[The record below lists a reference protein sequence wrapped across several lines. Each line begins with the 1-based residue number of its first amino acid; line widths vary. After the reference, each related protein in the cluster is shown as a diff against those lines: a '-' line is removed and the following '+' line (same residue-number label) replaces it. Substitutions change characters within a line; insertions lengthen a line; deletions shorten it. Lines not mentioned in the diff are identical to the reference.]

1 MYSRIERRFTFTMKC
16 RRFFVFLTLC
26 LLTTLVVLSK
36 PAYADEP
43 PLRVAITPDSLR
55 FTWQPSAGKTEIRE
69 LPLHTSAAGEGRV
82 LWSGEGQGATV
93 PRFDGK
99 RDRLF
104 AKFELRAG
112 GKALGPPQHVTD
124 FSALPQ
130 RTNSLG
136 SLANKKG
143 IACLLDVED
152 GKALGFGQSNQ
163 NINIGW
169 LIDWQ
174 SVEPKLSFAFEGRK
188 IGLRPAAVAALDRDL
203 QALHAAKMRVTG
215 ILGNTVQKTMSR
227 TSPLVHPLTDPA
239 TVPEGPA
246 AFNTATE
253 EGVFFYRAILHW
265 LVDRYTREDAKFGQ
279 IAGLVIGNEVQ
290 NHWGWYHLGAV
301 EPEVLLRE
309 YSVALRIAD
318 LATRSVHADFPIFIS
333 LDHHWTMPATTDRTH
348 DFTGVE
354 VLEGVHERARREGD
368 FPWNLAHHPYPENLR
383 KPSFWNDRSAP
394 LRFDAPR
401 ITFHN
406 LEVLPA
412 FLRQPRFLFEG
423 KPRRIVLTEQGFDCP
438 PGPDG
443 ELVQAAAF
451 ALAWKKVQA
460 LPGIESFLYHRHV
473 DHPNENRLLFGIR
486 EHDGSANVNGVGRA
500 RKIWGLVQKAGTP
513 EEEAAFAFALPI
525 VGRKDW
531 SDVVATKFDPPRAVK
546 RAAGH
551 VVFDFV
557 AQRTKAQQENV
568 QSVGLRRIG
577 PPDEV
582 PEDAL
587 QQHPKPKGRALLTYR
602 VAIPAADA
610 KRCLLTFDALLNN
623 PKSNGAAF
631 AIEMD
636 GREVFARQ
644 LKGAERVPAEI
655 DLAGFRG
662 HEVSIA
668 FIVDPLTEP
677 AGDWATW
684 VTPRIVLR

>member
-1 MYSRIERRFTFTMKC
+1 MPFI
-16 RRFFVFLTLC
+16 LC
-26 LLTTLVVLSK
+26 LLTALVIFSNLVH
-36 PAYADEP
+36 ADEQ

-55 FTWQPSAGKTEIRE
+55 FVWPPSAGKTEIRE
-69 LPLHTSAAGEGRV
+69 LLLHTSAAGEGRV
-82 LWSGEGQGATV
+82 LWSGEGAEATV

-104 AKFELRAG
+104 AKFERRSS
-112 GKALGPPQHVTD
+112 GKALGPAQHVTD

-130 RTNSLG
+130 RKNSLG

-143 IACLLDVED
+143 IACLLNVED

-163 NINIGW
+163 NIDIGR

-174 SVEPKLSFAFEGRK
+174 SVEPKLSFEFEGRK
-188 IGLRPAAVAALDRDL
+188 IGLRPAAVAVLDREL

-215 ILGNTVQKTMSR
+215 ILGNYVPKTMSR

-265 LVDRYTREDAKFGQ
+265 LVDRYTREDAPFGQ

-333 LDHHWTMPATTDRTH
+333 LDHHWTLTATTDRTH
-348 DFTGVE
+348 DFTGLE

-383 KPSFWNDRSAP
+383 QPSFWNDRSAP

-473 DHPNENRLLFGIR
+473 DHPHENRLLFGIR

-500 RKIWGLVQKAGTP
+500 RKLWDVVQKAGTP

-546 RAAGH
+546 RETGH

-568 QSVGLRRIG
+568 QSVQLRRIG

-602 VAIPAADA
+602 VAIPATDA

-623 PKSNGAAF
+623 AKSNGAAF
-631 AIEMD
+631 AIDID
-636 GREVFARQ
+636 GREVFVRQ
-644 LKGAERVPAEI
+644 LKGAARVPAEI
-655 DLAGFRG
+655 DLADFRG
-662 HEVSIA
+662 REVSIA
-668 FIVDPLTEP
+668 FIVDPLTDP

>member
-1 MYSRIERRFTFTMKC
+1 MYSRIERRFTSRMKS
-16 RRFFVFLTLC
+16 RRFFDFLTFC
-26 LLTTLVVLSK
+26 LLATLVVLGSLVR
-36 PAYADEP
+36 ADEP
-43 PLRVAITPDSLR
+43 PLRVAVTPDSLR
-55 FTWQPSAGKTEIRE
+55 FAWPPGAGTTEIRE
-69 LPLHTSAAGEGRV
+69 LPLHTSAAGEGHV
-82 LWSGEGQGATV
+82 LWSGEGAEATV

-104 AKFELRAG
+104 AKFERRSG

-174 SVEPKLSFAFEGRK
+174 SVEPKLSFEFEGRK

-265 LVDRYTREDAKFGQ
+265 LVDRYTREDAQFGH

-333 LDHHWTMPATTDRTH
+333 LDHHWTLSATTDRTH

-500 RKIWGLVQKAGTP
+500 RKLWDVVQKAGTP

-525 VGRKDW
+525 VGRKNW

-546 RAAGH
+546 RETGH

-636 GREVFARQ
+636 GREVFARH

-655 DLAGFRG
+655 DLADFRG
-662 HEVSIA
+662 REVSIA
-668 FIVDPLTEP
+668 FIVDPLADP

-684 VTPRIVLR
+684 VAPRVVLR

>member
-1 MYSRIERRFTFTMKC
+1 MYFRIERRFISPMKF
-16 RRFFVFLTLC
+16 RRFFDFLTLC
-26 LLTTLVVLSK
+26 LLTALVVFSNLVR
-36 PAYADEP
+36 ADEP

-55 FTWQPSAGKTEIRE
+55 FAWPPSAGKTEIRE
-69 LPLHTSAAGEGRV
+69 LPLHTSAEGEGHV
-82 LWSGEGQGATV
+82 LWSGEGAEATV

-130 RTNSLG
+130 RKNSLG

-174 SVEPKLSFAFEGRK
+174 SVEPELSFEFEGRK

-215 ILGNTVQKTMSR
+215 ILGNTVPKTMSR

-290 NHWGWYHLGAV
+290 NHWVWYHLGAV

-309 YSVALRIAD
+309 YNVALRIAD

-333 LDHHWTMPATTDRTH
+333 LDHHWTLTATTDRTH

-354 VLEGVHERARREGD
+354 VLEGVNDRAKREGD

-383 KPSFWNDRSAP
+383 QPIFWNDRSAP

-412 FLRQPRFLFEG
+412 FLLQPRFLFEG
-423 KPRRIVLTEQGFDCP
+423 KPRRIVLTEQGFYCP

-443 ELVQAAAF
+443 EIAQAAAF

-473 DHPNENRLLFGIR
+473 DHPKEYGLLFGIR
-486 EHDGSANVNGVGRA
+486 EHDGSANVHGVGRA
-500 RKIWGLVQKAGTP
+500 RKLWEVVQKAGTP

-531 SDVVATKFDPPRAVK
+531 SDVVATTFDPPRAVK
-546 RAAGH
+546 RETGH

-557 AQRTKAQQENV
+557 AQRAKAQQENV
-568 QSVGLRRIG
+568 QSVELRRIG

-602 VAIPAADA
+602 VAIPAKDA
-610 KRCLLTFDALLNN
+610 KRCVLTFDALLNN
-623 PKSNGAAF
+623 AKSNGAAF

-644 LKGAERVPAEI
+644 LKGGERVPAEM
-655 DLAGFRG
+655 DLADFRG
-662 HEVSIA
+662 REVSIA
-668 FIVDPLTEP
+668 FIVDPLTDP
-677 AGDWATW
+677 GGDWATW

>member
-1 MYSRIERRFTFTMKC
+1 MYSWIEGRFSSTMKS
-16 RRFFVFLTLC
+16 RRLFDLLTLC
-26 LLTTLVVLSK
+26 LLTALVVFSNLVR
-36 PAYADEP
+36 ADEP

-55 FTWQPSAGKTEIRE
+55 FAWPPSAGKTEIRE

-82 LWSGEGQGATV
+82 LWSGEGAEATV

-104 AKFELRAG
+104 AKFERRLD

-130 RTNSLG
+130 RKNSLG

-174 SVEPKLSFAFEGRK
+174 SVEPKLSFEFEGRK
-188 IGLRPAAVAALDRDL
+188 IGLRPAAVAALDREL

-215 ILGNTVQKTMSR
+215 ILGNYVQKTMLR

-333 LDHHWTMPATTDRTH
+333 LDHHWTLTATTDRTH

-383 KPSFWNDRSAP
+383 KPSFWNDQSAP

-473 DHPNENRLLFGIR
+473 DHPNEGGLLFGIR

-500 RKIWGLVQKAGTP
+500 RKLWDVVQKAGTS

-531 SDVVATKFDPPRAVK
+531 SGVVATKFDPPRALK
-546 RAAGH
+546 RETGH

-557 AQRTKAQQENV
+557 AQRAKAQQENV
-568 QSVGLRRIG
+568 QSVQLRRIG

-655 DLAGFRG
+655 DLTSFRG
-662 HEVSIA
+662 REVSIA

-677 AGDWATW
+677 SGDWATW

>member
-1 MYSRIERRFTFTMKC
+1 MKHS
-16 RRFFVFLTLC
+16 
-26 LLTTLVVLSK
+26 LLRLLATLVVLSHLVR
-36 PAYADEP
+36 ADEP
-43 PLRVAITPDSLR
+43 PLRVAITLDSLR
-55 FTWQPSAGKTEIRE
+55 FEWSPSAGKTEIRE

-82 LWSGEGQGATV
+82 LWSGEGAEATV

-104 AKFELRAG
+104 AKFERRSG
-112 GKALGPPQHVTD
+112 GRTLGPPQHVTD
-124 FSALPQ
+124 FFALPQ
-130 RTNSLG
+130 RKNSLG

-143 IACLLDVED
+143 IACLLNVED

-163 NINIGW
+163 NIDIGR

-174 SVEPKLSFAFEGRK
+174 SVEPKLSFEFEGRK
-188 IGLRPAAVAALDRDL
+188 IGLRPAAVAVLDREL

-215 ILGNTVQKTMSR
+215 ILGNYVPKTMSR

-265 LVDRYTREDAKFGQ
+265 LVDRYTREDAPFGQ

-318 LATRSVHADFPIFIS
+318 LATRTVHADFPIFIS
-333 LDHHWTMPATTDRTH
+333 LDHHWTLTATTDRTH
-348 DFTGVE
+348 DFTGLE

-383 KPSFWNDRSAP
+383 KPSFWDDRSAP

-438 PGPDG
+438 PRPDG

-473 DHPNENRLLFGIR
+473 DHPHENRLLFGIR

-500 RKIWGLVQKAGTP
+500 RKLWDVVQKAGTS

-546 RAAGH
+546 RETGH

-557 AQRTKAQQENV
+557 AQRAKAQQENV
-568 QSVGLRRIG
+568 QSVELRRIG

-623 PKSNGAAF
+623 AKSNGAAF

-644 LKGAERVPAEI
+644 LRGAERVPAEI
-655 DLAGFRG
+655 DLADFRG
-662 HEVSIA
+662 REVSIA
-668 FIVDPLTEP
+668 FIVDPLTDP

-684 VTPRIVLR
+684 VTPRVVLR

>member
-1 MYSRIERRFTFTMKC
+1 MTFLRCLLATL
-16 RRFFVFLTLC
+16 VFLC
-26 LLTTLVVLSK
+26 ALLR
-36 PAYADEP
+36 ADEP
-43 PLRVAITPDSLR
+43 PLRVAVTPDSLR
-55 FTWQPSAGKTEIRE
+55 FAWPPSAGKTEIRE

-82 LWSGEGQGATV
+82 LWSGKGPGATL

-130 RTNSLG
+130 RKNSLG

-143 IACLLDVED
+143 IACLGSRANKQGIAWLLDVED

-163 NINIGW
+163 NLNIGG
-169 LIDWQ
+169 LVDWQ
-174 SVEPKLSFAFEGRK
+174 SAEPKMSFEFEGRK

-203 QALHAAKMRVTG
+203 LALHAAKMRVTG
-215 ILGNTVQKTMSR
+215 ILLNYVQVTTPR
-227 TSPLVHPLTDPA
+227 TSPLVHPLTDPKTITA
-239 TVPEGPA
+239 GPA
-246 AFNTATE
+246 AFNTATA
-253 EGVFFYRAILHW
+253 EGVFFYRAIVHW
-265 LVDRYTREDAKFGQ
+265 LVERYTREDAKFGQ

-333 LDHHWTMPATTDRTH
+333 LDHHWTLTATTDRTH

-412 FLRQPRFLFEG
+412 FLHQPRFLYEG
-423 KPRRIVLTEQGFDCP
+423 KPRRIALTEQGFHCP
-438 PGPDG
+438 DAPES
-443 ELVQAAAF
+443 ELAQAAAF
-451 ALAWKKVQA
+451 AFAWKKVQA
-460 LPGIESFLYHRHV
+460 LPDIESFLYHRHV
-473 DHPNENRLLFGIR
+473 DHPHEHGLHLGIR
-486 EHDGSANVNGVGRA
+486 EHDGSPNILGIGRA
-500 RKIWGLVQKAGTP
+500 RKIWGVVQKAGTP
-513 EEEAAFAFALPI
+513 EEDAAFAFALPI

-531 SDVVATKFDPPRAVK
+531 SDVVATKFDPPRTVK
-546 RAAGH
+546 RETGH

-557 AQRTKAQQENV
+557 AQRAKALQENV
-568 QSVGLRRIG
+568 QSVELRRIG

-582 PEDAL
+582 QQEAL

-602 VAIPAADA
+602 VAIPATDA

-623 PKSNGAAF
+623 AKSNGAAF
-631 AIEMD
+631 AVEID

-655 DLAGFRG
+655 DLADFRG
-662 HEVSIA
+662 REIRIA
-668 FIVDPLTEP
+668 FIVDALGDP
-677 AGDWATW
+677 AYDHATW
-684 VTPRIVLR
+684 VAPRVVLR

>member
-1 MYSRIERRFTFTMKC
+1 MP
-16 RRFFVFLTLC
+16 FLLR
-26 LLTTLVVLSK
+26 LLTALVVLSTLVR
-36 PAYADEP
+36 ADEP

-55 FTWQPSAGKTEIRE
+55 FAWPPSAGTTEIRE
-69 LPLHTSAAGEGRV
+69 LPLHTSAAGEGHV
-82 LWSGEGQGATV
+82 LWSGEGAEATV

-104 AKFELRAG
+104 AKFERRLG

-124 FSALPQ
+124 FSALPR

-136 SLANKKG
+136 SLASKKG

-163 NINIGW
+163 NIDIGR

-174 SVEPKLSFAFEGRK
+174 SVEPKLSFEFEGRK
-188 IGLRPAAVAALDRDL
+188 VGLRPAAVAALDRDL
-203 QALHAAKMRVTG
+203 QVLHAAKMRVTG
-215 ILGNTVQKTMSR
+215 ILLNYVQTTTPR
-227 TSPLVHPLTDPA
+227 TSPLVHPLTDPK
-239 TVPEGPA
+239 TITSGPA
-246 AFNTATE
+246 AFNTATA
-253 EGVFFYRAILHW
+253 EGVFFYRAIVHW
-265 LVDRYTREDAKFGQ
+265 LVERYTRADAKFGQ
-279 IAGLVIGNEVQ
+279 LGGLVIGNEVQ
-290 NHWGWYHLGAV
+290 SHWSWYYLGAV

-309 YSVALRIAD
+309 YTAALRIAD
-318 LATRSVHADFPIFIS
+318 LATRSVHADFPIYVS
-333 LDHHWTMPATTDRTH
+333 LEHHWTLPASEDRTRG
-348 DFTGVE
+348 FSAVE
-354 VLEGVHERARREGD
+354 VLEGVNARAKREGD
-368 FPWNLAHHPYPENLR
+368 FPWNLAFHPYPENLR
-383 KPSFWNDRSAP
+383 KPRFWNDKSAP

-412 FLRQPRFLFEG
+412 FLRQPRFLYEG
-423 KPRRIVLTEQGFDCP
+423 KPRRIALTEQGFDCP

-443 ELVQAAAF
+443 ELAQAAAF

-460 LPGIESFLYHRHV
+460 LPDIESFLYHRHV
-473 DHPNENRLLFGIR
+473 DHPHENGLHLGIR
-486 EHDGSANVNGVGRA
+486 EHDGSANVNGIGRA
-500 RKIWGLVQKAGTP
+500 RKIWGVVQKAGTP
-513 EEEAAFAFALPI
+513 EEDAAFAFALPI

-546 RAAGH
+546 RETGH

-557 AQRTKAQQENV
+557 AQRAKAQQENV
-568 QSVGLRRIG
+568 QSVELRRIG

-582 PEDAL
+582 QQEAL

-602 VAIPAADA
+602 VVIPAEDA

-623 PKSNGAAF
+623 AKSNGAAF
-631 AIEMD
+631 AIEID

-644 LKGAERVPAEI
+644 LNGAERVPAEI

-662 HEVSIA
+662 REVSIA
-668 FIVDPLTEP
+668 FIVDPLADP

-684 VTPRIVLR
+684 VAPRVVLR

>member
-1 MYSRIERRFTFTMKC
+1 MPFI
-16 RRFFVFLTLC
+16 LC
-26 LLTTLVVLSK
+26 LLATFVVLSELVH
-36 PAYADEP
+36 ADEP
-43 PLRVAITPDSLR
+43 PLRVAVTPDSLR
-55 FTWQPSAGKTEIRE
+55 FEWPPGAGTSEIRE
-69 LPLHTSAAGEGRV
+69 LPLHTSAAGEGRI
-82 LWSGEGQGATV
+82 LWSGEGPGATV

-104 AKFELRAG
+104 AKFERRSG
-112 GKALGPPQHVTD
+112 GKALGSAQHVTD

-130 RTNSLG
+130 RTNTLG
-136 SLANKKG
+136 SLGNKKG
-143 IACLLDVED
+143 IACLGSRANNQGMAWLLDVED

-163 NINIGW
+163 NINIGG

-174 SVEPKLSFAFEGRK
+174 SMEPKLSFEFEGRK

-215 ILGNTVQKTMSR
+215 ILGNYVPKTMSR
-227 TSPLVHPLTDPA
+227 RSPLVHPLTDPA

-265 LVDRYTREDAKFGQ
+265 LVDRYTREDAQFGQ

-318 LATRSVHADFPIFIS
+318 LATRSVHADFPIYIS
-333 LDHHWTMPATTDRTH
+333 LDHHWTLTATTDRTH

-383 KPSFWNDRSAP
+383 QPGFWNDRSAP

-423 KPRRIVLTEQGFDCP
+423 QPRRIVLTEQGFYCP

-443 ELVQAAAF
+443 EIAQAAAF

-460 LPGIESFLYHRHV
+460 LPGIESLLYHRHV

-500 RKIWGLVQKAGTP
+500 RKLWGVVQKAGTP
-513 EEEAAFAFALPI
+513 EEDAAFAFALPI

-531 SDVVATKFDPPRAVK
+531 SDVVATTFDPPRAVK
-546 RAAGH
+546 RETGH

-557 AQRTKAQQENV
+557 EQRSNAQQENV

-623 PKSNGAAF
+623 EKSNGAAF
-631 AIEMD
+631 AIDID
-636 GREVFARQ
+636 GREVFVRQ

-655 DLAGFRG
+655 DLADFRG
-662 HEVSIA
+662 REVSIA
-668 FIVDPLTEP
+668 FIVDPLTDP

>member
-1 MYSRIERRFTFTMKC
+1 MP
-16 RRFFVFLTLC
+16 FLLR
-26 LLTTLVVLSK
+26 LLTALVVLSTLVR
-36 PAYADEP
+36 ADEP

-55 FTWQPSAGKTEIRE
+55 FAWPPSAGTTEIRE
-69 LPLHTSAAGEGRV
+69 LPLHTSAAGEGHV
-82 LWSGEGQGATV
+82 LWSGDGPGATV
-93 PRFDGK
+93 PRFDGA

-104 AKFELRAG
+104 AKFELRAD
-112 GKALGPPQHVTD
+112 GKALGAPQCVTD
-124 FSALPQ
+124 FSALPR
-130 RTNSLG
+130 RTNPLG

-163 NINIGW
+163 NIDIGR

-174 SVEPKLSFAFEGRK
+174 SVEPKMSFEFEGRK
-188 IGLRPAAVAALDRDL
+188 IGLRPAAVARLDADL

-215 ILGNTVQKTMSR
+215 ILGNYVPKTMSR
-227 TSPLVHPLTDPA
+227 TSPLVHTLTDPA
-239 TVPEGPA
+239 KVPEGPA

-265 LVDRYTREDAKFGQ
+265 LLDRYTREDAKFGQ

-333 LDHHWTMPATTDRTH
+333 LDHHWTLTATTDRTH

-354 VLEGVHERARREGD
+354 VLEGVNERARREGD

-383 KPSFWNDRSAP
+383 QPSFWNDQSAP

-438 PGPDG
+438 PGPEG
-443 ELVQAAAF
+443 ELAQAAAF

-500 RKIWGLVQKAGTP
+500 RKLWGVVQKAGTP

-531 SDVVATKFDPPRAVK
+531 SDVVATKFDPPRALK
-546 RAAGH
+546 RETGH

-557 AQRTKAQQENV
+557 AQRAKAQQENV
-568 QSVGLRRIG
+568 QSVVLRRIG

-602 VAIPAADA
+602 VAIPATDA

-631 AIEMD
+631 AIEID

-662 HEVSIA
+662 REVSIA
-668 FIVDPLTEP
+668 FIVDPLTDP

-684 VTPRIVLR
+684 VTPRVVLR

>member
-1 MYSRIERRFTFTMKC
+1 
-16 RRFFVFLTLC
+16 
-26 LLTTLVVLSK
+26 
-36 PAYADEP
+36 
-43 PLRVAITPDSLR
+43 
-55 FTWQPSAGKTEIRE
+55 
-69 LPLHTSAAGEGRV
+69 
-82 LWSGEGQGATV
+82 
-93 PRFDGK
+93 
-99 RDRLF
+99 
-104 AKFELRAG
+104 
-112 GKALGPPQHVTD
+112 
-124 FSALPQ
+124 
-130 RTNSLG
+130 
-136 SLANKKG
+136 
-143 IACLLDVED
+143 
-152 GKALGFGQSNQ
+152 
-163 NINIGW
+163 
-169 LIDWQ
+169 
-174 SVEPKLSFAFEGRK
+174 VEPKLSFEFEGRK
-188 IGLRPAAVAALDRDL
+188 IGLRQAAVAALDREL

-215 ILGNTVQKTMSR
+215 ILGNTVQKNMSR

-265 LVDRYTREDAKFGQ
+265 LVDRYTREDAPFGQ

-333 LDHHWTMPATTDRTH
+333 LDHHWTLTATTDRTH

-354 VLEGVHERARREGD
+354 VLEGVNDRAKREGD

-383 KPSFWNDRSAP
+383 QPIFWNDRSAP

-423 KPRRIVLTEQGFDCP
+423 QPRRIVLTEQGFYCP

-443 ELVQAAAF
+443 ELAQAAAF

-473 DHPNENRLLFGIR
+473 DHPHEYGLLFGIR
-486 EHDGSANVNGVGRA
+486 EHDGSANVHGVGRA
-500 RKIWGLVQKAGTP
+500 RKLWDVVQKAGTP
-513 EEEAAFAFALPI
+513 EEEVAFAFALPI

-531 SDVVATKFDPPRAVK
+531 SDVVAAKFDPPRAVK
-546 RAAGH
+546 RETGH

-557 AQRTKAQQENV
+557 AQRVKAQQENV
-568 QSVGLRRIG
+568 QSVELRRIG

-623 PKSNGAAF
+623 AKSTGAAF
-631 AIEMD
+631 AIEID
-636 GREVFARQ
+636 GREAFARQ
-644 LKGAERVPAEI
+644 LKGGERVPAEI
-655 DLAGFRG
+655 DLADFRG
-662 HEVSIA
+662 REVSIT
-668 FIVDPLTEP
+668 FIVDPLTDP

>member
-1 MYSRIERRFTFTMKC
+1 MKDS
-16 RRFFVFLTLC
+16 LC
-26 LLTTLVVLSK
+26 LRLLTALVVLSNLVR
-36 PAYADEP
+36 ADEP
-43 PLRVAITPDSLR
+43 PLRVAVTPDSLR
-55 FTWQPSAGKTEIRE
+55 FAWPPSAGMTEIRE
-69 LPLHTSAAGEGRV
+69 LPLHTSVVGEGRV
-82 LWSGEGQGATV
+82 LWSGEGAEATV

-104 AKFELRAG
+104 AKFERRLD

-130 RTNSLG
+130 RKNSLG

-174 SVEPKLSFAFEGRK
+174 SVEPKLSFEFEGRK
-188 IGLRPAAVAALDRDL
+188 IGLRPAAVAALDREL

-215 ILGNTVQKTMSR
+215 ILGNYVPKTMSR

-265 LVDRYTREDAKFGQ
+265 LVDRYTREDAQFGQ

-333 LDHHWTMPATTDRTH
+333 LDHHWTLTATTDRTH
-348 DFTGVE
+348 DFTGLE
-354 VLEGVHERARREGD
+354 VLDGVHERARREGD

-383 KPSFWNDRSAP
+383 QPSFWNDRSAP

-473 DHPNENRLLFGIR
+473 DHPNEGGLLFGIR
-486 EHDGSANVNGVGRA
+486 EHDGSANVNGAGRA
-500 RKIWGLVQKAGTP
+500 RKLWDVVQKAGTP

-525 VGRKDW
+525 VGREDW
-531 SDVVATKFDPPRAVK
+531 SGVVATKFDPPRAVK
-546 RAAGH
+546 RETGH

-557 AQRTKAQQENV
+557 AQRAKAQQANV
-568 QSVGLRRIG
+568 QSVELRRIG

-602 VAIPAADA
+602 VAIPAEDA

-655 DLAGFRG
+655 DLADFRG
-662 HEVSIA
+662 REVSIA
-668 FIVDPLTEP
+668 FIVDPLTDP

>member
-1 MYSRIERRFTFTMKC
+1 MNPRTQMPFI
-16 RRFFVFLTLC
+16 LC
-26 LLTTLVVLSK
+26 LLATFVVLSELVH
-36 PAYADEP
+36 ADEP
-43 PLRVAITPDSLR
+43 PLRVAVTPDSLR
-55 FTWQPSAGKTEIRE
+55 FEWPPSPGTSEIRE
-69 LPLHTSAAGEGRV
+69 LPLHTSAVGEGRI
-82 LWSGEGQGATV
+82 LWSGEGPGATV

-104 AKFELRAG
+104 AKFERRSG
-112 GKALGPPQHVTD
+112 GKALGSPQHVTD

-130 RTNSLG
+130 RTNTLG
-136 SLANKKG
+136 SLGNKKG
-143 IACLLDVED
+143 IACLGSRANNQGMAWLLDVED

-163 NINIGW
+163 NINIGG

-174 SVEPKLSFAFEGRK
+174 SMEPKLSFEFEGRK
-188 IGLRPAAVAALDRDL
+188 IGLRPSAVAALDRDL

-215 ILGNTVQKTMSR
+215 ILGNYVPKTMSR
-227 TSPLVHPLTDPA
+227 RSPLVHPLTDPA

-265 LVDRYTREDAKFGQ
+265 LVDRYTREDAQFGQ

-318 LATRSVHADFPIFIS
+318 LATRSVHADFPIYIS
-333 LDHHWTMPATTDRTH
+333 LDHHWTLTATTDRTH

-354 VLEGVHERARREGD
+354 VLEGVNERARREGD

-383 KPSFWNDRSAP
+383 QPGFWNDRSAP

-412 FLRQPRFLFEG
+412 FLRQPHFLFEG

-473 DHPNENRLLFGIR
+473 DHPKENGLLFGIR
-486 EHDGSANVNGVGRA
+486 AHDGSANVNGVGRA
-500 RKIWGLVQKAGTP
+500 RKLWDVVQKAGTP
-513 EEEAAFAFALPI
+513 GEEAAFAFALPI

-546 RAAGH
+546 RETGH

-582 PEDAL
+582 PEDAI
-587 QQHPKPKGRALLTYR
+587 QQHPKPKGRSLLTYR
-602 VAIPAADA
+602 VTIPVTDA
-610 KRCLLTFDALLNN
+610 RRCLLTFDALLNN
-623 PKSNGAAF
+623 AKSNGAAF
-631 AIEMD
+631 SIEMD
-636 GREVFARQ
+636 GREVFTRQ

-655 DLAGFRG
+655 DLADFRG
-662 HEVSIA
+662 REVSIA
-668 FIVDPLTEP
+668 FIVDPLTDP

-684 VTPRIVLR
+684 VSPRVVLR

>member
-1 MYSRIERRFTFTMKC
+1 MTFL
-16 RRFFVFLTLC
+16 RC
-26 LLTTLVVLSK
+26 LLTTLIFLC
-36 PAYADEP
+36 PLLRADEP
-43 PLRVAITPDSLR
+43 PLRIAVTPDSLR
-55 FTWQPSAGKTEIRE
+55 FAWPPSAGTTEIRE
-69 LPLHTSAAGEGRV
+69 LPLHTSAAGEGHV
-82 LWSGEGQGATV
+82 LWSGEGPGATV

-104 AKFELRAG
+104 SKFERRLG

-163 NINIGW
+163 NIDIGR

-174 SVEPKLSFAFEGRK
+174 SVEPKLSFEFEGRK
-188 IGLRPAAVAALDRDL
+188 VGLRPAAVAALDRDL
-203 QALHAAKMRVTG
+203 QVLHAAKMRVTG
-215 ILGNTVQKTMSR
+215 ILLNYVQTTTPR
-227 TSPLVHPLTDPA
+227 TSPLVHPLTDPK
-239 TVPEGPA
+239 TITSGPA
-246 AFNTATE
+246 AFNTATA
-253 EGVFFYRAILHW
+253 EGVFFYRAIVHW
-265 LVDRYTREDAKFGQ
+265 LVERYTRADAKFGQ
-279 IAGLVIGNEVQ
+279 LGGLVIGNEVQ
-290 NHWGWYHLGAV
+290 SHWSWYYLGAV

-309 YSVALRIAD
+309 YTAALRIAD
-318 LATRSVHADFPIFIS
+318 LATRSVHADFPIYVS
-333 LDHHWTMPATTDRTH
+333 LEHHWTLPASEDRTRG
-348 DFTGVE
+348 FSAVE
-354 VLEGVHERARREGD
+354 VLEGVNARAKREGD
-368 FPWNLAHHPYPENLR
+368 FPWNLAFHPYPENLR
-383 KPSFWNDRSAP
+383 KPRFWNDKSAP

-412 FLRQPRFLFEG
+412 FLRQPRFLYEG
-423 KPRRIVLTEQGFDCP
+423 KPRRIALTEQGFDCP

-443 ELVQAAAF
+443 ELAQAAAF

-460 LPGIESFLYHRHV
+460 LPDIESFLYHRHV
-473 DHPNENRLLFGIR
+473 DHPHENGLHLGIR
-486 EHDGSANVNGVGRA
+486 EHDGSANVNGIGRA
-500 RKIWGLVQKAGTP
+500 RKIWGVVQKAGTP
-513 EEEAAFAFALPI
+513 EEDAAFAFALPI

-546 RAAGH
+546 RETGH

-557 AQRTKAQQENV
+557 AQRAKAQQENV
-568 QSVGLRRIG
+568 QSVELRRIG

-582 PEDAL
+582 QQEAL

-602 VAIPAADA
+602 VVIPAEDA

-623 PKSNGAAF
+623 AKSNGAAF

-636 GREVFARQ
+636 GREVFVRQ

-655 DLAGFRG
+655 DLADFRG
-662 HEVSIA
+662 REVSIA
-668 FIVDPLTEP
+668 FIVDPLTDP

>member
-1 MYSRIERRFTFTMKC
+1 MYFRIERRFTSRMKF
-16 RRFFVFLTLC
+16 RRFFDFLTLC
-26 LLTTLVVLSK
+26 LLTALVVFSNLVR
-36 PAYADEP
+36 ADEP

-55 FTWQPSAGKTEIRE
+55 FAWPPSAGTTEIRE
-69 LPLHTSAAGEGRV
+69 LPLHTSATGEGRV
-82 LWSGEGQGATV
+82 LWSGAGAEATV

-174 SVEPKLSFAFEGRK
+174 SVEPELSFEFEGRK
-188 IGLRPAAVAALDRDL
+188 IGLRPAAVAALDREL
-203 QALHAAKMRVTG
+203 HALHAAKMRVTG
-215 ILGNTVQKTMSR
+215 ILGNTVPKTMSR

-290 NHWGWYHLGAV
+290 NHWVWYHLGAV

-333 LDHHWTMPATTDRTH
+333 LDHHWTLTATTDRTH

-354 VLEGVHERARREGD
+354 VLEGVNDRAKREGD

-383 KPSFWNDRSAP
+383 QPIFWNDRSAP

-423 KPRRIVLTEQGFDCP
+423 QPRRIVLTEQGFYCP

-443 ELVQAAAF
+443 ELAQAAAF

-473 DHPNENRLLFGIR
+473 DHPHEYGLLFGIR
-486 EHDGSANVNGVGRA
+486 EHDGSANVHGVGRA
-500 RKIWGLVQKAGTP
+500 RKLWDVVQKAGTP

-531 SDVVATKFDPPRAVK
+531 SDVVATTFDPPRAVK
-546 RAAGH
+546 RETGH

-557 AQRTKAQQENV
+557 AQRAKAQQENV
-568 QSVGLRRIG
+568 QSVELRRIG

-587 QQHPKPKGRALLTYR
+587 QQHPKPKGRALLTYL

-623 PKSNGAAF
+623 AKSSGAAF
-631 AIEMD
+631 AIEID

-655 DLAGFRG
+655 DLDGFRG
-662 HEVSIA
+662 REVSIA
-668 FIVDPLTEP
+668 FIVDPLIEP
-677 AGDWATW
+677 SGDWATW
-684 VTPRIVLR
+684 VTPRVVLR

>member
-1 MYSRIERRFTFTMKC
+1 MP
-16 RRFFVFLTLC
+16 FLLC
-26 LLTTLVVLSK
+26 LLATFAVLGELVH
-36 PAYADEP
+36 ADEP
-43 PLRVAITPDSLR
+43 PLRVAVTPDSLH
-55 FTWQPSAGKTEIRE
+55 FEWPPSPGPSEIRE
-69 LPLHTSAAGEGRV
+69 LPLHTSAALEGRV
-82 LWSGEGQGATV
+82 LWSGEGPGATV

-104 AKFELRAG
+104 AKFERRSG
-112 GKALGPPQHVTD
+112 GNALGSPQHVTD

-130 RTNSLG
+130 RTNTLG
-136 SLANKKG
+136 SLGNKKG
-143 IACLLDVED
+143 IACLGSRANNQGMAWLLDVED

-163 NINIGW
+163 NINIGG

-174 SVEPKLSFAFEGRK
+174 SMEPKLSFEFEGRK

-265 LVDRYTREDAKFGQ
+265 LVDRYTREDAPFGQ

-318 LATRSVHADFPIFIS
+318 LATRSVHADFPIYIS
-333 LDHHWTMPATTDRTH
+333 LDHHWTLTATTDRTH
-348 DFTGVE
+348 DFTGLE

-383 KPSFWNDRSAP
+383 QPGFWNDRSAP

-473 DHPNENRLLFGIR
+473 DHPKENSLLFGIR
-486 EHDGSANVNGVGRA
+486 AHDGSANFSGVGRA
-500 RKIWGLVQKAGTP
+500 RKLWEVVQKAGTP
-513 EEEAAFAFALPI
+513 EEEVAFAFALPI

-531 SDVVATKFDPPRAVK
+531 SDVVATKFDPPRALK
-546 RAAGH
+546 RETGH

-568 QSVGLRRIG
+568 HSVGLRRIG

-582 PEDAL
+582 PEDAI
-587 QQHPKPKGRALLTYR
+587 QQHPNPKGRALLTYR
-602 VAIPAADA
+602 VAIPVTDA
-610 KRCLLTFDALLNN
+610 RRCLLTFDALLNN
-623 PKSNGAAF
+623 AKSNGAAF

-644 LKGAERVPAEI
+644 LKGGERVPAEI
-655 DLAGFRG
+655 DLADFRG
-662 HEVSIA
+662 REVSIA
-668 FIVDPLTEP
+668 FIVDPLTDP
-677 AGDWATW
+677 SGDWATW

>member
-1 MYSRIERRFTFTMKC
+1 MQN
-16 RRFFVFLTLC
+16 LLC
-26 LLTTLVVLSK
+26 LLTALVVFSK
-36 PAYADEP
+36 LVSADEP
-43 PLRVAITPDSLR
+43 PLRVEITPDSLR
-55 FTWQPSAGKTEIRE
+55 FEWLPSAGTTEIRE
-69 LPLHTSAAGEGRV
+69 LPLHTSATGEGHV
-82 LWSGEGQGATV
+82 LWSGEGPVATV

-104 AKFELRAG
+104 AKFERRLG

-124 FSALPQ
+124 FSALPL
-130 RTNSLG
+130 RKNSLG
-136 SLANKKG
+136 SLASKKG

-163 NINIGW
+163 NIDIGR

-174 SVEPKLSFAFEGRK
+174 SVEPKLSFEFEGRK
-188 IGLRPAAVAALDRDL
+188 IGLRPAAVARLDADL

-215 ILGNTVQKTMSR
+215 ILSNYVQKTMSR

-265 LVDRYTREDAKFGQ
+265 LVDRYSREDAQFGQ
-279 IAGLVIGNEVQ
+279 LAGLVIGNEVQ

-309 YSVALRIAD
+309 YTAALRIAD
-318 LATRSVHADFPIFIS
+318 LATRSVHADFPIYIS
-333 LDHHWTMPATTDRTH
+333 LDHHWTMSATTDRTH

-354 VLEGVHERARREGD
+354 VLEGVNERARREGD

-383 KPSFWNDRSAP
+383 QPSFWNDRSAP

-412 FLRQPRFLFEG
+412 FLQQPRFLFEG
-423 KPRRIVLTEQGFDCP
+423 QPRRIVLTEQGFDCP

-443 ELVQAAAF
+443 ELAQAAAF

-473 DHPNENRLLFGIR
+473 DHPNENGLLFGIR
-486 EHDGSANVNGVGRA
+486 KHDGSANVNGIDGA
-500 RKIWGLVQKAGTP
+500 RKIWGVVQKAGTP
-513 EEEAAFAFALPI
+513 EEDAAFAFALPI

-531 SDVVATKFDPPRAVK
+531 SDVVATKFDLPRAVK
-546 RAAGH
+546 RETGH

-557 AQRTKAQQENV
+557 AQRAKAQQENV
-568 QSVGLRRIG
+568 QSVVLRRIG

-602 VAIPAADA
+602 VAIPATDA

-623 PKSNGAAF
+623 AKSNGAAF

-636 GREVFARQ
+636 GREVFVRQ

-655 DLAGFRG
+655 DLADFRG
-662 HEVSIA
+662 REVSIA
-668 FIVDPLTEP
+668 FIVDPLTDP

>member
-1 MYSRIERRFTFTMKC
+1 MTFL
-16 RRFFVFLTLC
+16 RC
-26 LLTTLVVLSK
+26 LLTTLVFLC
-36 PAYADEP
+36 PLLRADEP
-43 PLRVAITPDSLR
+43 PLRIAVTPDSLR
-55 FTWQPSAGKTEIRE
+55 FTWPARVGAVEVRE
-69 LPLHTSAAGEGRV
+69 LPLHTSAAEGEGRV
-82 LWSGEGQGATV
+82 LWSGAGSEATV
-93 PRFDGK
+93 PRFDGA

-104 AKFELRAG
+104 AKFELRAD
-112 GKALGPPQHVTD
+112 GKALGAPQCVTD
-124 FSALPQ
+124 FSALPR
-130 RTNSLG
+130 RTNPLG

-174 SVEPKLSFAFEGRK
+174 SAEPKLSFEFEGRK

-203 QALHAAKMRVTG
+203 QALNAAKMRVTG
-215 ILGNTVQKTMSR
+215 ILLNYVQTTTPR
-227 TSPLVHPLTDPA
+227 TSPLVHPLTDPKTITA
-239 TVPEGPA
+239 GPA
-246 AFNTATE
+246 AFNTATA
-253 EGVFFYRAILHW
+253 EGVFFYRAIVHW
-265 LVDRYTREDAKFGQ
+265 LVERYTREDAKFGR
-279 IAGLVIGNEVQ
+279 IGGLVIGNEVQ
-290 NHWGWYHLGAV
+290 SHWSWYYLGAV

-309 YSVALRIAD
+309 YTAALRIAD
-318 LATRSVHADFPIFIS
+318 LATRSVHADFPIYVS
-333 LDHHWTMPATTDRTH
+333 LEHHWTLPASEDRTH
-348 DFTGVE
+348 GFTGVE
-354 VLEGVHERARREGD
+354 VLEGVNERAKREGD
-368 FPWNLAHHPYPENLR
+368 FPWHLAFHPYPEKLFEPR
-383 KPSFWNDRSAP
+383 FWNDKSAP

-443 ELVQAAAF
+443 ELAQAAAF

-500 RKIWGLVQKAGTP
+500 RKLWDVVQKAGTP

-531 SDVVATKFDPPRAVK
+531 SDVVATKFDPPRALK
-546 RAAGH
+546 RETGH

-557 AQRTKAQQENV
+557 AQRAKAQQENV
-568 QSVGLRRIG
+568 QSVGQRRIG

-582 PEDAL
+582 QQEAL
-587 QQHPKPKGRALLTYR
+587 QEHPKPKGRARLTYR

-623 PKSNGAAF
+623 AKSNGAAF

-655 DLAGFRG
+655 NLAGFRG
-662 HEVSIA
+662 REVSIA
-668 FIVDPLTEP
+668 FIVDPLTDP
-677 AGDWATW
+677 AYDHATW
-684 VTPRIVLR
+684 VAPRVVLR

>member
-1 MYSRIERRFTFTMKC
+1 MKS
-16 RRFFVFLTLC
+16 RRFFDFLTLC
-26 LLTTLVVLSK
+26 LLATLVVFSNLVR
-36 PAYADEP
+36 ADEP
-43 PLRVAITPDSLR
+43 PLRVAVTPDSLR
-55 FTWQPSAGKTEIRE
+55 FAWPPSEGTTEIRE
-69 LPLHTSAAGEGRV
+69 LPLHTSAEGEGHV
-82 LWSGEGQGATV
+82 LWSGEGAEATV

-104 AKFELRAG
+104 AKFERRSG
-112 GKALGPPQHVTD
+112 GKVLGPPQHVTD

-130 RTNSLG
+130 RKNSLG

-174 SVEPKLSFAFEGRK
+174 SVDPKLSFEFEGRK
-188 IGLRPAAVAALDRDL
+188 IGLRPAAVVALDREL

-239 TVPEGPA
+239 TLPEGPA

-290 NHWGWYHLGAV
+290 NHWGWYHMGAV

-318 LATRSVHADFPIFIS
+318 LATRSLHADFPIFIS
-333 LDHHWTMPATTDRTH
+333 LDHHWTLTATTDRTH

-383 KPSFWNDRSAP
+383 QPSFWNDRSAP

-443 ELVQAAAF
+443 EVVQAAAF

-473 DHPNENRLLFGIR
+473 DHPHENRLLFGIR

-500 RKIWGLVQKAGTP
+500 RKLWDVVQKAGTP

-531 SDVVATKFDPPRAVK
+531 SNVVATKFDPPRALK
-546 RAAGH
+546 RESGH

-568 QSVGLRRIG
+568 QSVQLRRIG

-644 LKGAERVPAEI
+644 LKGGERVPAEI
-655 DLAGFRG
+655 DLADFRG
-662 HEVSIA
+662 REVSIA
-668 FIVDPLTEP
+668 FIVDPLTDP

>member
-1 MYSRIERRFTFTMKC
+1 MTFL
-16 RRFFVFLTLC
+16 RC
-26 LLTTLVVLSK
+26 LLTTLVFLC
-36 PAYADEP
+36 PLLRADEP
-43 PLRVAITPDSLR
+43 PLRIAVTPDSLR
-55 FTWQPSAGKTEIRE
+55 FTWPARVGAVEVRE
-69 LPLHTSAAGEGRV
+69 LPLHTSAAEGEGRV
-82 LWSGEGQGATV
+82 LWSGAGSEATV
-93 PRFDGK
+93 PRFDGA

-104 AKFELRAG
+104 AKFELRAD
-112 GKALGPPQHVTD
+112 GKALGAPQCVTD
-124 FSALPQ
+124 FSALPR
-130 RTNSLG
+130 RTNPLG

-174 SVEPKLSFAFEGRK
+174 SAEPKLSFEFEGRK

-203 QALHAAKMRVTG
+203 QALNAAKMRVTG
-215 ILGNTVQKTMSR
+215 ILLNYVQTTTPR
-227 TSPLVHPLTDPA
+227 TSPLVHPLTDPKTITA
-239 TVPEGPA
+239 GPA
-246 AFNTATE
+246 AFNTATA
-253 EGVFFYRAILHW
+253 EGVFFYRAIVHW
-265 LVDRYTREDAKFGQ
+265 LVERYTREDAKFGH
-279 IAGLVIGNEVQ
+279 IGGLVIGNEVQ
-290 NHWGWYHLGAV
+290 SHWSWYYLGAV

-309 YSVALRIAD
+309 YTAALRIAD
-318 LATRSVHADFPIFIS
+318 LATRSVHADFPIYVS
-333 LDHHWTMPATTDRTH
+333 LEHHWTLPASEDRTH
-348 DFTGVE
+348 GFTGVE
-354 VLEGVHERARREGD
+354 VLEGVNERAKREGD
-368 FPWNLAHHPYPENLR
+368 FPWHLAFHPYPEKLFEPR
-383 KPSFWNDRSAP
+383 FWNDKSAP

-443 ELVQAAAF
+443 ELAQAAAF

-500 RKIWGLVQKAGTP
+500 RKLWDVVQKAGTP

-531 SDVVATKFDPPRAVK
+531 SDVVATKFDPPRALK
-546 RAAGH
+546 RETGH

-557 AQRTKAQQENV
+557 AQRAKAQQENV
-568 QSVGLRRIG
+568 QSVGQRRIG

-582 PEDAL
+582 QQEAL
-587 QQHPKPKGRALLTYR
+587 QEHPKPKGRARLTYR

-623 PKSNGAAF
+623 AKSNGAAF

-655 DLAGFRG
+655 NLAGFRG
-662 HEVSIA
+662 REVSIA
-668 FIVDPLTEP
+668 FIVDPLTDP
-677 AGDWATW
+677 AYDHATW
-684 VTPRIVLR
+684 VAPRVVLR